1 MWLTGLTD
9 LTPLVPNGFEFGTL
23 SVPLDVA
30 LADACVDPAFAVRAI
45 QQVNAD
51 VLFVGAQRIPA
62 AKYPWDVTCIARLPN
77 LRLITAVP
85 WDATVAAAFAVIKS

>member
-45 QQVNAD
+45 QQVKAGA
-51 VLFVGAQRIPA
+51 LFVGAERIA
-62 AKYPWDVTCIARLPN
+62 APEYPWDVTCIARLPN
-77 LRLITAVP
+77 LRLITSVP
-85 WDATVAAAFAVIKS
+85 WDGTSAAAFAVIPP